1 MLKSFFRTA
10 WGKLLLTAACLFF
23 LMIAA
28 ACTVSLSLTAVVSHD
43 RGRIHLLTWGDYEQ
57 YESELTEQARSK
69 AWHVLDSLL
78 NNGFVQDEGDYVYH
92 IRNRTKG
99 NLVYVSDDASGG
111 VMFTF
116 SFYAFLQGLRH
127 RIAIEPGDVT
137 GDVFEWYEVQSS
149 PRNLYLFNLRNQWCE
164 RACRLGWWSV
174 VIGLAA
180 LAMAGLN
187 FWMLM
192 KVSARR
198 AGRDGLFP
206 GPLHKVP
213 YDLMLAAVIALFI
226 GIAWFVDWIIPVDS
240 SEELYLTLVVLAGGA
255 AVFLGLSMSTA
266 ARVKTK
272 TLIKN
277 TLIFR
282 ILKYLVAKPLAWL
295 WKGLKKLH
303 AFNMSILRGLPL
315 VGKTAL
321 FLGVLAIVEL
331 NVTAA
336 ADGGPLVLLSLIK
349 YLILIPLVLY
359 LALCLRRLQK
369 GGEALAAGDLAY
381 QTDTKGLPHDLKKH
395 AEDLNSIGGGMAIA
409 VREQLK
415 SERMKTE
422 LITNVSHD
430 LKTPLTSV
438 INYADLIGKEPCENA
453 KIKEYSGVLLR
464 QSERLKRLIDDLV
477 EASKASTGNLEVDL
491 VPCDASVFLAQAAG
505 EYEEKLRDA
514 GLALVT
520 KQPDEEVSIMA
531 DGRRMW
537 RIFDNLMNNI
547 VKYSLSGTRVYL
559 SLEQADGDAVIT
571 FRNTSREPLDAVNT
585 EELVERFT
593 RGDASRNTE
602 GSGLGLAIA
611 KSLTEL
617 QGGKFLVSADGDL
630 FKVILR
636 FPKI

>member
-1 MLKSFFRTA
+1 MRSFFRTFA
-10 WGKLLLTAACLFF
+10 GKLILVLICVLSVLTAAACVGG
-23 LMIAA
+23 AA
-28 ACTVSLSLTAVVSHD
+28 LTVSAEDGYVHLITRD
-43 RGRIHLLTWGDYEQ
+43 EIEQNETGRLREISRQ
-57 YESELTEQARSK
+57 
-69 AWHVLDSLL
+69 VLNFLL
-78 NNGFVQDEGDYVYH
+78 NWGRLPEGYEKSWSFAVWNATTGEMLY
-92 IRNRTKG
+92 N
-99 NLVYVSDDASGG
+99 DDADLSA
-111 VMFTF
+111 VPIRDFH
-116 SFYAFLQGLRH
+116 FYAFKENGWYKVRLEG
-127 RIAIEPGDVT
+127 EDVT
-137 GDVFEWYEVQSS
+137 GHLEDLRAYWVRINV
-149 PRNLYLFNLRNQWCE
+149 RNDFVYSFRNRCVDL
-164 RACRLGWWSV
+164 ACRLGWW
-174 VIGLAA
+174 IFAAFFAALGLAA
-180 LAMAGLN
+180 VS
-187 FWMLM
+187 FVSLM
-192 KVSARR
+192 RVSARR
-198 AGRDGLFP
+198 PGREDPVP

-213 YDLMLAAVIALFI
+213 YDLMLAA
-226 GIAWFVDWIIPVDS
+226 
-240 SEELYLTLVVLAGGA
+240 GA
-255 AVFLGLSMSTA
+255 AVFVCLVFFFEWVLPVDSKAELHMVTGAAAVGVLILLGLCMSAA

-282 ILKYLVAKPLAWL
+282 VLKYLVAKPLAWL

-359 LALCLRRLQK
+359 FALCLRRLQK
-369 GGEALAAGDLAY
+369 GGEALAAGDLTY
-381 QTDTKGLPHDLKKH
+381 QTETKGLPHDLKKH

-430 LKTPLTSV
+430 LKTPLTSL
-438 INYADLIGKEPCENA
+438 INYADLISKEPCENA

>member
-1 MLKSFFRTA
+1 
-10 WGKLLLTAACLFF
+10 
-23 LMIAA
+23 
-28 ACTVSLSLTAVVSHD
+28 
-43 RGRIHLLTWGDYEQ
+43 
-57 YESELTEQARSK
+57 
-69 AWHVLDSLL
+69 
-78 NNGFVQDEGDYVYH
+78 
-92 IRNRTKG
+92 
-99 NLVYVSDDASGG
+99 
-111 VMFTF
+111 
-116 SFYAFLQGLRH
+116 
-127 RIAIEPGDVT
+127 
-137 GDVFEWYEVQSS
+137 
-149 PRNLYLFNLRNQWCE
+149 
-164 RACRLGWWSV
+164 
-174 VIGLAA
+174 
-180 LAMAGLN
+180 
-187 FWMLM
+187 
-192 KVSARR
+192 
-198 AGRDGLFP
+198 
-206 GPLHKVP
+206 
-213 YDLMLAAVIALFI
+213 
-226 GIAWFVDWIIPVDS
+226 
-240 SEELYLTLVVLAGGA
+240 
-255 AVFLGLSMSTA
+255 MSTA
-266 ARVKTK
+266 ARIKTK

-282 ILKYLVAKPLAWL
+282 VLKYLVAKPLAWL

-359 LALCLRRLQK
+359 FALCLRRLQK

-559 SLEQADGDAVIT
+559 SLEQEGSNAVIT

-593 RGDASRNTE
+593 RGDVSRNTE

>member
-1 MLKSFFRTA
+1 MKSFFRTV
-10 WGKLLLTAACLFF
+10 WGKLILVIVCTLSVLLTGACVLG
-23 LMIAA
+23 A
-28 ACTVSLSLTAVVSHD
+28 SLTITVEN
-43 RGRIHLLTWGDYEQ
+43 GNIHLRPKEEIEPLST
-57 YESELTEQARSK
+57 ESFFEIK
-69 AWHVLDSLL
+69 AWHVLISQL
-78 NNGFVQDEGDYVYH
+78 NTGVIDYSYADNLNFRILNAESGNWLYKGQTGPSWEYHYRFYGYDGPGSYRVAFTKEEIPSEYRNHVIPYDVFVGVP
-92 IRNRTKG
+92 
-99 NLVYVSDDASGG
+99 DAS
-111 VMFTF
+111 
-116 SFYAFLQGLRH
+116 YAYDYGNDWVN
-127 RIAIEPGDVT
+127 AA
-137 GDVFEWYEVQSS
+137 Y
-149 PRNLYLFNLRNQWCE
+149 
-164 RACRLGWWSV
+164 RLGWWILA
-174 VIGLAA
+174 IGLSAFA
-180 LAMAGLN
+180 LVMVCYISL
-187 FWMLM
+187 LR
-192 KVSARR
+192 VSARR
-198 AGRDGLFP
+198 SGRDDLVP
-206 GPLHKVP
+206 GPLHKLP
-213 YDLMLAAVIALFI
+213 FDLLLATCLAAFLGLAVLI
-226 GIAWFVDWIIPVDS
+226 DWILPIDYIA
-240 SEELYLTLVVLAGGA
+240 ELYFAIGA
-255 AVFLGLSMSTA
+255 FVTGIIIFLGLSMSAA
-266 ARVKTK
+266 ARIKTR
-272 TLIKN
+272 TLLRN

-282 ILKYLVAKPLAWL
+282 VLKYLVAKPLAWL

-593 RGDASRNTE
+593 RGDVSRNTE

>member
-1 MLKSFFRTA
+1 MMKSFFRTA

-28 ACTVSLSLTAVVSHD
+28 ACTVSLSLTAVVSH
-43 RGRIHLLTWGDYEQ
+43 GRIHLLTKGDYVQ
-57 YESELTEQARSK
+57 YERNLTEQARTK

-78 NNGFVQDEGDYVYH
+78 NNGFVGNEGDYVYH
-92 IRNRTKG
+92 IQNLTKG
-99 NLVYVSDDASGG
+99 ELLYVSDDASDGF
-111 VMFTF
+111 MFTNF
-116 SFYAFLQGLRH
+116 FYAFRQEGGY
-127 RIAIEPGDVT
+127 RIAFERRDVPGDS
-137 GDVFEWYEVQSS
+137 FEWYEIHSS
-149 PRNLYLFNLRNQWCE
+149 PRDLYLYNLRNQWCE

-174 VIGLAA
+174 AFGIAA

-198 AGRDGLFP
+198 SGRDEFFP

-266 ARVKTK
+266 ARIKTK

-295 WKGLKKLH
+295 WKGLKKIH
-303 AFNMSILRGLPL
+303 AFNMGILRGVPL
-315 VGKTAL
+315 VGETAL
-321 FLGVLAIVEL
+321 FLGVLAAAEL
-331 NVTAA
+331 IVTAA

-537 RIFDNLMNNI
+537 RIFDNLMSNI